1 MPKLYPPILAGTL
14 PAFYLDDTKTTVAV
28 PFQMNRAV
36 SFSEIQGFKLK
47 IKTVQNSRLIGNT
60 IEYKYDKSQ
69 GDLSEIPFYLSS
81 FTELLNLGQYYKIQI
96 AYKGI
101 DDIVGHYSSVGVIKY
116 TNKPI
121 VNIYNTNKEVL
132 STSDNNVHCYT
143 YFGTYSN
150 VDSSE
155 KLYQYAF
162 NFYDN
167 SNKLI
172 STTGWQLYNNINN
185 PNTNESICQF
195 TLNKELKEGE
205 RYYIEFEAIT
215 SNNLYIKTP
224 KYRLIQKKSI
234 SPNVDFKVV
243 ADEASLIEDGGIRIF
258 LKDNLEAEANE
269 KLYTGSF
276 KLLRSDETTEF
287 SEWNEILAFK
297 LFDQVAPE
305 VLFDDYTIKQ
315 GVQYKYA
322 VVQYNDYGM
331 QSNKIES
338 KTVVSNFEHIY
349 LFDGEKQLKIK
360 YNPKISSFKE
370 VKLESKIDTIGSK
383 HPFIFRNGVVG
394 YKEFPISGL
403 ISLLADENILFF
415 KSNLSNSIQHR
426 EYIDVYEKAEVR
438 NEITYYYQKDW
449 KRLYCASQRGP
460 KTWQS
465 VREWCKEHEIEI
477 KDGFN
482 DSILVYAIKN
492 PNPKPGQSPYEIV
505 PVENI
510 KTYYYPDVKHDLY
523 TLSAGKYS
531 LIDLNQPYNDK
542 TEYYLKKVKTKNVY
556 NELDSFRFSNYY
568 SMEAVQSERD
578 FKLEV
583 LDWLNN
589 GKSKLFRSPT
599 EGNYIVRL
607 MNSSLAPNDQ
617 LGRVLHTF
625 TSTAYEVEECT
636 FDNLIKNDFMQAEDP
651 TIQSIRWETIQLDKT
666 GKGKNENLL
675 NYQALALRFEGM
687 IPGDQVHIDDGIIRS
702 GESGF
707 TVVIGYTGS
716 YNIELEDGMRIS
728 SVTFKGSPDNID
740 EGDMKVT
747 HQGQL
752 TYAFETTAFT
762 SFDQIEDFEVVSTPL
777 RQFYGK
783 TDNVLNKINDVKNQ
797 LQQIYFIHAMLRDQ
811 LDVYAQY
818 NNEGIITH
826 YTQGLRGKTL
836 FEGSEINTTQLDRY
850 YLYRVFTK
858 ENGEYK
864 ATKYYDGYSYSE
876 IRIDDQDIKYGD
888 KIIINKNAE
897 IQIFRD
903 NDFFLKE
910 CEDINNLYMGY
921 RVLLEVCY
929 QSTVTKYRSEAIGID
944 NSTSATDVIKAKNDY
959 DKAVEQYINTT
970 SASVYQNYLKEKE
983 IEKKYS
989 DFIQLL
995 EAELERQGDIEGE
1008 LI

>member
-14 PAFYLDDTKTTVAV
+14 PAFYLDSAKSTVAV

-36 SFSEIQGFKLK
+36 SFSEISGFKLK

-60 IEYKYDKSQ
+60 IFYSYNENQ
-69 GDLSEIPFYLSS
+69 GNITEIPFDFS
-81 FTELLNLGQYYKIQI
+81 TVRENLNVGQFYKLQI
-96 AYKGI
+96 AYVDMSGV
-101 DDIVGHYSSVGVIKY
+101 VGHYSSVGVIKY
-116 TNKPI
+116 TNKPEI
-121 VNIYNTNKEVL
+121 NIAGTDKKIL
-132 STSDNNVHCYT
+132 SNEGNNVHCYT
-143 YFGTYSN
+143 YFGIYKN
-150 VDSSE
+150 LDSSE

-167 SNKLI
+167 TNKLA

-195 TLNKELKEGE
+195 TLNKDLREGE
-205 RYYIEFEAIT
+205 RYFIEFEAIT
-215 SNNLYIKTP
+215 ANNLYIKTP
-224 KYRLIQKKSI
+224 KYYLIQKKSI
-234 SPNVDFKVV
+234 LPNVDFKVHV
-243 ADEASLIEDGGIRIF
+243 DGTTLIEDGGIRIF
-258 LKDNLEAEANE
+258 LKDDLNSNINE

-315 GVQYKYA
+315 GIQYKYA
-322 VVQYNDYGM
+322 IVQYNDYGM

-338 KTVVSNFEHIY
+338 KIVVSNFEYIY

-415 KSNLSNSIQHR
+415 KSNLSSPIQHR
-426 EYIDVYEKAEVR
+426 EYIDIYKEVEVR
-438 NEITYYYQKDW
+438 NKITYYYQKDW
-449 KRLYCASQRGP
+449 DKLYCASKRGS
-460 KTWQS
+460 KTWRS
-465 VREWCKEHEIEI
+465 VREWCKMQKIEI

-482 DSILVYAIKN
+482 PTLLDYAIKVSD
-492 PNPKPGQSPYEIV
+492 PKPGESPYEIV
-505 PVENI
+505 LVENI
-510 KTYYYPDVKHDLY
+510 KTYYYPNIKNDLY
-523 TLSAGKYS
+523 TLFAGKYS
-531 LIDLNQPYNDK
+531 LIDSNQPYNDK
-542 TEYYLKKVKTKNVY
+542 TKYYLKRVKTKNVY

-568 SMEAVQSERD
+568 SMEAIQSERD

-589 GKSKLFRSPT
+589 GKAKLFRSPT

-636 FDNLIKNDFMQAEDP
+636 FDNLIKNNFMQSEDP

-666 GKGKNENLL
+666 GKGNHENLL
-675 NYQALALRFEGM
+675 NYQAIALRFEGM
-687 IPGDQVHIDDGIIRS
+687 IPGDQVHIDDGIVRN

-728 SVTFKGSPDNID
+728 SVTFKGSSDNID

-752 TYAFETTAFT
+752 TYAFETTTFT
-762 SFDQIEDFEVVSTPL
+762 SFDQIEDFEVVSIPL

-783 TDNVLNKINDVKNQ
+783 TDNVFDKINDIKNQ

-836 FEGSEINTTQLDRY
+836 FEGSEIDTTQLDRY

-876 IRIDDQDIKYGD
+876 IRLNDQDIKYGD

-897 IQIFRD
+897 IQVFRD

-910 CEDINNLYMGY
+910 CEDINSLYMGY
-921 RVLLEVCY
+921 CVLLEVCY
-929 QSTVTKYRSEAIGID
+929 QSTVTKYRSEDEKID
-944 NSTSATDVIKAKNDY
+944 NSESAQKVLDAKNLY
-959 DKAVEQYINTT
+959 NNAVEQYKKDTGA
-970 SASVYQNYLKEKE
+970 SAYLTYLKEQE
-983 IEKKYS
+983 IETLYNN
-989 DFIQLL
+989 FIKLL
-995 EAELERQGDIEGE
+995 EYELERQGGIEGE